1 MQSRKKFVKSKKC
14 FLSSGSGTLSISF
27 DPKLRYQ
34 VELAARV
41 EYQNLS
47 RFIEDAIRE
56 RLKKVKINPFDE
68 SNDTVFNCIE
78 QLWDVD
84 IPDRIIKL
92 ANLFPHLLD
101 HEEQK
106 IWKYIRENFLYST
119 GDKIKIDLIRKDW
132 KEIIKERSEQRQGG
146 KIMLKTKKGNIAA
159 S

>member
-1 MQSRKKFVKSKKC
+1 MQSRKKFVKSKKR
-14 FLSSGSGTLSISF
+14 FLSSGSGTLSIRF

-47 RFIEDAIRE
+47 SFIEDAIRE

-68 SNDTVFNCIE
+68 SNDTVFSCIE

-132 KEIIKERSEQRQGG
+132 KEIIKRTVGAETGG
-146 KIMLKTKKGNIAA
+146 KDNAKD
-159 S
+159 